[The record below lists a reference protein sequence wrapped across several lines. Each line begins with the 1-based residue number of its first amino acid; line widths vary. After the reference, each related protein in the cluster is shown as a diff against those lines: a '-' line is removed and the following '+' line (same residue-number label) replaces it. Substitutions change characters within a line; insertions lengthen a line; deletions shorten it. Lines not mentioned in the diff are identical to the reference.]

1 MVLYDVVS
9 EYHLLRAIVANKKN
23 KKESALLIYDE
34 KYKKLS
40 PDVKKYLNNN
50 FNKIITYD
58 ISFANNRNDTDVKK
72 YFSSLLGKISDY
84 EKIYSSGVHLAFG
97 YYLAITNTHFIFC
110 EDGAGLL
117 SRADILINLN
127 ANNPYRKEIHPK
139 CLNLGLYDGSNQNIT
154 NYLCNLKVQSDL
166 SKINKNKIIDF
177 DVVKELSKL
186 TDKFRFEIL
195 NAFIGDM
202 KFRFADEFIIFLT
215 QYYTGHEILSFED
228 QILIY
233 QFVVDYFFYDKKI
246 VFKPHP
252 EDILYYKKLF
262 PQSEVIR
269 QVFPSEFIPFIFDP
283 KPKCVATVSST
294 GIYNLRGHFEECFEL
309 DVDFEKRFPFIHR
322 YYTAFRIYDALK
334 MNVNKIGCN
343 DILLE
348 QFEKKYG
355 TSTEKQ
361 NTACVIDD
369 IKSEEEEDRNKI
381 ISLLDNLNPNDCAI
395 FINSAGDF
403 CWYDYFRK
411 DLWQNIVPVVIQKS
425 VINPQ
430 KEDFYASTDEEVI
443 YVYSKNKEVLNM
455 AKEIHIEKDLTNTNL
470 KVTTA
475 ELSHE
480 QERIKILEGML
491 AAAERRLLLYINK
504 ENEAE
509 K

>member
-1 MVLYDVVS
+1 
-9 EYHLLRAIVANKKN
+9 
-23 KKESALLIYDE
+23 
-34 KYKKLS
+34 
-40 PDVKKYLNNN
+40 
-50 FNKIITYD
+50 YD
-58 ISFANNRNDTDVKK
+58 IGFGDNCSDKEIKK
-72 YFSSLLGKISDY
+72 YFHSLIGNTSLY
-84 EKIYSSGVHLAFG
+84 EKIFCASGQHCFG
-97 YYLAITNTHFIFC
+97 LFLAITKTSFVFC
-110 EDGAGLL
+110 EEAAGIL
-117 SRADILINLN
+117 SRPQILIDIDNG
-127 ANNPYRKEIHPK
+127 YVSRKKVTKRYEE
-139 CLNLGLYDGSNQNIT
+139 LGLYDGTNSNIT
-154 NYLCNLKVQSDL
+154 TLRCNIKAQKADFSTVG
-166 SKINKNKIIDF
+166 KNIENF
-177 DVVKELSKL
+177 DVVEK
-186 TDKFRFEIL
+186 IL
-195 NAFIGDM
+195 NLSGNDRNELISAFIENETS
-202 KFRFADEFIIFLT
+202 FAINADVLLLT
-215 QYYTGHEILSFED
+215 QHYANNCILSFEN
-228 QILIY
+228 QVLLY
-233 QFVVDYFFYDKKI
+233 QYFVDYFFYDKKV

-269 QVFPSEFIPFIFDP
+269 QIFPSEFIPFIFDP

-355 TSTEKQ
+355 ASTEKQ

-411 DLWQNIVPVVIQKS
+411 DLWQDIVPVVIQKS

-443 YVYSKNKEVLNM
+443 YVYSKNKEILNM

-475 ELSHE
+475 ALSHE

-491 AAAERRLLLYINK
+491 AATERRLLLYINK

>member
-1 MVLYDVVS
+1 MVLYEAITTYHILNSVVD
-9 EYHLLRAIVANKKN
+9 LLHN
-23 KKESALLIYDE
+23 KKEAVLLIDQY

-40 PDVKKYLNNN
+40 STLRTYLENKFKK
-50 FNKIITYD
+50 IVCYD
-58 ISFANNRNDTDVKK
+58 IGFGDNRSDSEIIK
-72 YFSSLLGKISDY
+72 YFHSLIGKTSLY
-84 EKIYSSGVHLAFG
+84 EKIFCASGEHCFG
-97 YYLAITNTHFIFC
+97 LFLAITKTPFVFC
-110 EDGAGLL
+110 EEAAGIL
-117 SRADILINLN
+117 SRPQILIDIDNG
-127 ANNPYRKEIHPK
+127 YISRKKVTKRYEE
-139 CLNLGLYDGSNQNIT
+139 LGLYDGTNSNIT
-154 NYLCNLKVQSDL
+154 TLRCNIKAQKADFSTAG
-166 SKINKNKIIDF
+166 KNIEDF
-177 DVVKELSKL
+177 DVVEK
-186 TDKFRFEIL
+186 IL
-195 NAFIGDM
+195 NLSGNDRNELISAFIENETS
-202 KFRFADEFIIFLT
+202 FAINADVLLLT
-215 QYYTGHEILSFED
+215 QHYANNCILSFEN
-228 QILIY
+228 QVLLY
-233 QFVVDYFFYDKKI
+233 QYFVDYFFYDKKV

-322 YYTAFRIYDALK
+322 YYAAFRIYDALK
-334 MNVNKIGCN
+334 MNVNKTGCN

-355 TSTEKQ
+355 TLAEKQ
-361 NTACVIDD
+361 NTAYIIDD
-369 IKSEEEEDRNKI
+369 IKSEEDEDRNRI
-381 ISLLDNLNPNDCAI
+381 INLLDNLNPNDCVI

-443 YVYSKNKEVLNM
+443 YVYSKNKEILNM

-491 AAAERRLLLYINK
+491 AATERRLLLYINK

>member
-1 MVLYDVVS
+1 MIIYEAVS
-9 EYHLLRAIVANKKN
+9 TYHLLRALLHCKKNKKDSILLIAQIRIHLLGEELKKYLNENFLKVISYDISYANKKN
-23 KKESALLIYDE
+23 DKA
-34 KYKKLS
+34 
-40 PDVKKYLNNN
+40 
-50 FNKIITYD
+50 
-58 ISFANNRNDTDVKK
+58 VKK
-72 YFSSLLGKISDY
+72 YFQSLLGNIKKY
-84 EKIYSSGVHLAFG
+84 ETIYCGCPHFAFG
-97 YYLAITNTHFIFC
+97 YYLSITNTPFVFC
-110 EDGAGLL
+110 EDAAG
-117 SRADILINLN
+117 ILTRPEIIKNLN
-127 ANNPYRKEIHPK
+127 DEIELRKEFNKK
-139 CLNLGLYDGSNQNIT
+139 CIEHGLYDGNNKNIV
-154 NYLCNLKVQSDL
+154 NYFCNLTAQCDL
-166 SKINKNKIIDF
+166 KNIPKEKIVDF
-177 DVVKELSKL
+177 DVVKELSLLPELERKEL
-186 TDKFRFEIL
+186 IS
-195 NAFIGDM
+195 AFIGDI
-202 KFRFADEFIIFLT
+202 KINCPKDSSVILT
-215 QYYTGHEILSFED
+215 QYFTGH
-228 QILIY
+228 QILTFEAQILVY
-233 QFVVDYFFYDKKI
+233 QLVVDYFFSDVKL

-252 EDILYYKKLF
+252 DDILYYKKLF

-322 YYTAFRIYDALK
+322 YYAAFRIYDALK

-348 QFEKKYG
+348 QFENKYG
-355 TSTEKQ
+355 ASTEKQ

-395 FINSAGDF
+395 FINSTGDF

-425 VINPQ
+425 VINPK
-430 KEDFYASTDEEVI
+430 KEDFYASPDEEVI
-443 YVYSKNKEVLNM
+443 YVYSKNKEILNM

-491 AAAERRLLLYINK
+491 AATERRLLLYINK
-504 ENEAE
+504 ENETE